1 MGRDALQ
8 EVIAGNT
15 DPNPLRH
22 LAATIPDPGIADE
35 NLCTPRGIPP
45 MRMADARIELRLAH
59 R

>member
-1 MGRDALQ
+1 MGRDALK

-22 LAATIPDPGIADE
+22 PTAMIPDPDIADGR
-35 NLCTPRGIPP
+35 LCTPRGIPP
-45 MRMADARIELRLAH
+45 MRMADACIDLRLAH